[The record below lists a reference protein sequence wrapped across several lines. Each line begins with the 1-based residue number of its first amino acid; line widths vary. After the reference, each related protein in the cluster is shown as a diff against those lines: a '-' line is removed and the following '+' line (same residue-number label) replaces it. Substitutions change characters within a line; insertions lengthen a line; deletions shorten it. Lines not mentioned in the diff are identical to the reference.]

1 MLRIGI
7 DKVDALFV
15 GQMGIKTASV
25 GKDIVYQRPG
35 AYVYIELQNST
46 TKETK

>member
-1 MLRIGI
+1 MLKIGTENI
-7 DKVDALFV
+7 STLFV
-15 GQMGIKTASV
+15 GRMGIKTAAV
-25 GKDIVYQRPG
+25 GAATVYQRPG

>member
-1 MLRIGI
+1 MLRVGT

-15 GQMGIKTASV
+15 GKMGIKTAFV
-25 GKDIVYQRPG
+25 GKDAIYQRPG